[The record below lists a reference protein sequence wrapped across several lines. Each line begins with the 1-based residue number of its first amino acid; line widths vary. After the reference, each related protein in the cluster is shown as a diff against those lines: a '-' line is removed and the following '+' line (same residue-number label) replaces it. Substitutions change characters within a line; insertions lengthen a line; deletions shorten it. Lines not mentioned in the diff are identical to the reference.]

1 MRTNGFV
8 PKIFGKNFIVYKEK
22 LKLPEKH
29 EITISTN
36 KYLLSI
42 NGLWYRESKIFIRNS
57 GDAKKKEAMVA
68 LHLYCG
74 RHFYLKSVTTQ
85 AVCVKTADKIRNIL
99 LFVNRL
105 IL

>member
-1 MRTNGFV
+1 MTNKNRYQELFCFKINRSTIMRTNGFV

-42 NGLWYRESKIFIRNS
+42 NGL
-57 GDAKKKEAMVA
+57 
-68 LHLYCG
+68 
-74 RHFYLKSVTTQ
+74 
-85 AVCVKTADKIRNIL
+85 
-99 LFVNRL
+99 
-105 IL
+105 